1 MLKLLILSLLS
12 MPIFAADND
21 GFNPQIFRSHKWS
34 SYDICSEAMF
44 MMTMG
49 IRNEYNIKRIIHNN
63 EKSVWQIYI
72 GRTLELT
79 CRADGYYTGYFKDN
93 TTKGTYTNPSRRYD
107 IPEHIDPKTPDIKLP
122 EDYKIL

>member
-1 MLKLLILSLLS
+1 MKKILLGLLLS
-12 MPIFAADND
+12 TSALAADTD
-21 GFNPQIFRSHKWS
+21 GFNPQIFHSHKWS

-49 IRNEYNIKRIIHNN
+49 IRSEYNIKRIVHNN
-63 EKSVWQIYI
+63 KKSVWQIYV

-93 TTKGTYTNPSRRYD
+93 TPKGTYTNPSRRYD
-107 IPEHIDPKTPDIKLP
+107 MPEHINPKTPDIPMP
-122 EDYKIL
+122 ENYQVI